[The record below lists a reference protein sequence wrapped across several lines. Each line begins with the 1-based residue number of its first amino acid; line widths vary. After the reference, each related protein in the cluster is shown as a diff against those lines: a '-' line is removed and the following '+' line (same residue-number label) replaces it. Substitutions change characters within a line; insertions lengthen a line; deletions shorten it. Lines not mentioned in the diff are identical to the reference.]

1 MEPAE
6 RIGSGRTLGK
16 RPRSRVLPR
25 TASMVT
31 VPSAAKQG
39 RQERGAGVPASC
51 SLPASGAGMGTGG
64 GGAAPRGFFSGGYL
78 AGAETTAAFLKA
90 CGLCNRR
97 LGPGHDT
104 FIYRFVDRHRS
115 CLYHPADSALEC
127 LVEFP
132 LFSSHS
138 YVAPID
144 LSNFAR
150 DFVRSFQ
157 LLRAIY
163 YGWLLSARFSTS
175 GFRLDRISFPSQCLS
190 VYVGCP

>member
-6 RIGSGRTLGK
+6 RIESGKALGK

-39 RQERGAGVPASC
+39 RQERGAGVTASS
-51 SLPASGAGMGTGG
+51 SLPAGGVGMGAGGSGAV
-64 GGAAPRGFFSGGYL
+64 ARAYYGGYL

-104 FIYRFVDRHRS
+104 FIYRGEVAFCS
-115 CLYHPADSALEC
+115 QEC
-127 LVEFP
+127 REQQIEYDERMEQTCSLTSIKEAPSVSGASGSDQSGSGGET
-132 LFSSHS
+132 
-138 YVAPID
+138 VA
-144 LSNFAR
+144 A
-150 DFVRSFQ
+150 
-157 LLRAIY
+157 A
-163 YGWLLSARFSTS
+163 
-175 GFRLDRISFPSQCLS
+175 
-190 VYVGCP
+190 

>member
-6 RIGSGRTLGK
+6 RIGSRKTLGK

-104 FIYRFVDRHRS
+104 FIYRGEVAFCS
-115 CLYHPADSALEC
+115 QEC
-127 LVEFP
+127 REQQIEYDERMEQTCSLTSIKEAPSVSGASGSDQSGSGGET
-132 LFSSHS
+132 
-138 YVAPID
+138 VA
-144 LSNFAR
+144 A
-150 DFVRSFQ
+150 
-157 LLRAIY
+157 A
-163 YGWLLSARFSTS
+163 
-175 GFRLDRISFPSQCLS
+175 
-190 VYVGCP
+190 

>member
-6 RIGSGRTLGK
+6 RIGSGKTLGK

-64 GGAAPRGFFSGGYL
+64 GGAAPRGVFSGGYL

-104 FIYRFVDRHRS
+104 FIYRGEVAFCS
-115 CLYHPADSALEC
+115 QEC
-127 LVEFP
+127 REQQIEYDERMEQTCSLTSIKEAPSVSGASGSDQSGSGGET
-132 LFSSHS
+132 
-138 YVAPID
+138 VA
-144 LSNFAR
+144 A
-150 DFVRSFQ
+150 
-157 LLRAIY
+157 A
-163 YGWLLSARFSTS
+163 
-175 GFRLDRISFPSQCLS
+175 
-190 VYVGCP
+190 